1 MVCRVPMVM
10 QMEALE
16 CGAATLAM
24 VLAYYGKWLPLEQV
38 REACGVSRDGSS
50 AHSLLKAARAYGM
63 EANGYRVSVEALEG
77 MQPAILHW
85 NFNHFVVFRGF
96 NGNHAYINDPALG
109 PMELT
114 MEDFSRSFT
123 GVALELK
130 PTDDFQPEGAPVSI
144 LSYVKKYLN
153 GAREAFWLT
162 FVFSLLA
169 AFVAISVPLFT
180 NIFFDEI
187 LSGRNRDW
195 GSTFITAMGA
205 VALFSFM
212 LEFLKDKYSLRIAG
226 SLALKGNVGFLQ
238 HLLHLPMAFYAMRY
252 VGDLQQRQHLNE
264 RITKSLVDVLAPQ
277 LINIA
282 LLVLYLILMV
292 SYSLTLSLVGVL
304 AALFNLALIQWFA
317 LKRVNL
323 IRTTEQSEGRYFSA
337 TVSCIDN
344 MESIKAAGAETGFF
358 SYWSGLWAQKFN
370 RANDADDQE
379 IRMGVVPILIT
390 GLVDAAV
397 LILGALFILKGELT
411 IGMLMAFQGF
421 MASFITPVSEV
432 VGASQRIIEMRS
444 QMERVDDVM
453 RYDSGLRNESSGL
466 RGVIPTDDSHSTPSG
481 KLGGDVELRHVTF
494 GYSKMQPPLIED
506 FSLHIEP
513 GRSIAIVGSSG
524 CGKSTLTKLITGLYK
539 PWSGEVLF
547 DGRNI
552 ESISSE
558 EFTNSVAAID
568 QNIVLFDDTVA
579 QNIRMWDHSIEDF
592 TMMMACNDAQI
603 RNDIVSRPEGFATR
617 LVKGGQN
624 FSGGQRQRMEIA
636 TALAKEPVVLIM
648 DEATSALDPKTEDE
662 VMQSVRMMGPTLVI
676 VAHRLSTIR
685 DCDEI
690 IVMDQ
695 GHIVQRGTH
704 DELLAQEGLYQEL
717 MNNE

>member
-50 AHSLLKAARAYGM
+50 ASSLLKAARAYGM

-96 NGNHAYINDPALG
+96 KGNHAYINDPALG

-114 MEDFSRSFT
+114 MDDFRRSFT
-123 GVALELK
+123 GVALKLK
-130 PTDDFQPEGAPVSI
+130 PTNDFQPEGAPVSI

-195 GSTFITAMGA
+195 STTFITAMGA

-304 AALFNLALIQWFA
+304 AALINLALIQWFA
-317 LKRVNL
+317 LKHVNL

-453 RYDSGLRNESSGL
+453 RYDSGLRDESLGL
-466 RGVIPTDDSHSTPSG
+466 RDVTPTDDSHSTPSG

-524 CGKSTLTKLITGLYK
+524 CGKSTLAKLITGLYK

-704 DELLAQEGLYQEL
+704 DELLTQPGLYQDL

>member
-1 MVCRVPMVM
+1 MVM

-50 AHSLLKAARAYGM
+50 ASSLLKAARAYGM

-96 NGNHAYINDPALG
+96 KGNHAYINDPALG

-114 MEDFSRSFT
+114 MDDFRRSFT

-130 PTDDFQPEGAPVSI
+130 PTNDFQPEGAPVSI

-195 GSTFITAMGA
+195 STTFITAMGV

-292 SYSLTLSLVGVL
+292 SYSLTLSLIGVL

-453 RYDSGLRNESSGL
+453 RYDSGLRDESLGL
-466 RGVIPTDDSHSTPSG
+466 RDVTPTDDSHSTPSG

-524 CGKSTLTKLITGLYK
+524 CGKSTLAKLITGLYK

-579 QNIRMWDHSIEDF
+579 QNIRMWDHRIEDF

-603 RNDIVSRPEGFATR
+603 RNDIVP
-617 LVKGGQN
+617 
-624 FSGGQRQRMEIA
+624 
-636 TALAKEPVVLIM
+636 P
-648 DEATSALDPKTEDE
+648 DW
-662 VMQSVRMMGPTLVI
+662 
-676 VAHRLSTIR
+676 
-685 DCDEI
+685 
-690 IVMDQ
+690 
-695 GHIVQRGTH
+695 
-704 DELLAQEGLYQEL
+704 
-717 MNNE
+717 